1 MIKRLLSAL
10 LVVMLLLTGCNGS
23 KSKKTETSQET
34 VMNEEN
40 KTVKE
45 TVKTETSQEKVMNEE
60 NKTVKEEEQKKKRKN
75 KVKKQKIQSTAAPT
89 QTVKKKSSAN
99 KKKMSSASHT
109 GKIKGNRKSKIYHVD
124 GSSAS
129 YNKIKEENVVW
140 FNSEEEA
147 KKAGYRRAKR

>member
-23 KSKKTETSQET
+23 KSKKTESSQEK

-40 KTVKE
+40 K

-60 NKTVKEEEQKKKRKN
+60 NKTVKEEEQKKKQKN